1 MVYLLKR
8 LLFSR
13 LLMRFLRRKGKF
25 SFPVIIV
32 WAIRRLLRSRRS
44 ILSVADMS
52 DGETLIISRKHE
64 RV

>member
-13 LLMRFLRRKGKF
+13 LLMRVLRRKGKF